1 MEELRLLLATLGVEA
16 VQTVVQKRLQPGPAT
31 CLGSGR
37 AAELRGAIAGLE
49 ADLAVSNEPLS
60 PRQMHELRALW
71 GCDVWDRPLVITKIF
86 QGRASSAEAKL
97 QIDLARCRYELPHLR
112 GLGEQMSRT
121 GGGIGTRGPGETE
134 FERHRRKLER
144 RERDLSR
151 QLGRVQAARGGQ
163 RKRRARSGMTTVA
176 FVGYTNCGKTTLVA
190 SLSGD
195 RALHGE
201 DKLFATLDTA
211 IRRVRLPS
219 GRLILAG
226 DTVGFIRRLPPEL
239 VASFRATLEEVAE
252 AGVLAVVMDVC
263 DPHPEDTFGVIC
275 KILADLGASDRIG
288 VLVLNKIDRVPEGDA
303 AKAVLALSKHGF
315 PVCCTSALTGRGLDE
330 LLTALDGLTERRGE

>member
-1 MEELRLLLATLGVEA
+1 MLLANLGVEA
-16 VQTVVQKRLQPGPAT
+16 VQTVVQKRLQPDPAT

-60 PRQMHELRALW
+60 PRQMHELRALG

-252 AGVLAVVMDVC
+252 AGVLAVVM
-263 DPHPEDTFGVIC
+263 G